1 MSTSRGTT
9 ADDVRNV
16 FDPGDENEAREQAA
30 IDAALDIAERFVDER
45 LGDGYTDTSTLTEF
59 EPWVAAHVLH
69 APYPQADEAAAGDAD
84 ATFSGSGLGNADEN
98 LDTDGLRE
106 TRYGRMVLFM
116 DTADALLTPDEGSTF
131 ETFGPEHAHRG
142 R

>member
-9 ADDVRNV
+9 AEDVRNV
-16 FDPGDENEAREQAA
+16 FDPGDENETREDAA
-30 IDAALDIAERFVDER
+30 IATALDVAERFVDER
-45 LGDGYTDTSTLTEF
+45 LADGYTDADTLASF

-69 APYPQADEAAAGDAD
+69 APYPQADDVTAGDAE
-84 ATFSGSGLGNADEN
+84 ATFAGGSLGNTDDA

-106 TRYGRMVLFM
+106 TRYGRMVMFM
-116 DTADALLTPDEGSTF
+116 DTNDTLLTEAEGSTF
-131 ETFGPEHAHRG
+131 EAFGPEHAHRG